1 MSPQGRV
8 GLPLLHHQ
16 EMERAVGQG
25 QVEQGGVG
33 QELQNL
39 VKDKTGKFGEAQ
51 GERHHCFGYTVQ

>member
-8 GLPLLHHQ
+8 GLPLPHLQ
-16 EMERAVGQG
+16 EVERAVGQG

-39 VKDKTGKFGEAQ
+39 VKDKTRKVGEAQ
-51 GERHHCFGYTVQ
+51 GGIFWSRLVEL